1 MRISVVGYHDRARN
15 SVDRA
20 DGIWTFTTFA
30 HARVRSSRGESSA
43 GIVPRDSLLHLFV
56 PQAQRRSSLALLGD
70 ILLTAQSGL
79 TCVSRGRAIARGV
92 WRILFGILCC
102 CMVVSSASALD
113 PMRTIAQMRHSRWT
127 LGDGAP
133 GNIRAIVQ
141 GRDGYLW
148 LGTATGLYR
157 FDGIV
162 FERIVPVDQDHYRSP
177 QVTALLAARN
187 GDLWVGYDFGG
198 ISVVRGGVLKD
209 ANPWAPTGGVNSIV
223 EGQDCAIWVA
233 SDAMGKLVLSRLL
246 AGKWTVFGPER
257 GVPTSEMG
265 DILATPR
272 GIYLSLV
279 PRLLRLRPGGAR
291 FEDTGVAIA
300 ERSSLAQD
308 RRGGLWRR
316 TAARIQPIGQDAR
329 AFPIGRT
336 TTPYVVERA
345 IFDHDGNL
353 WITGQDAGLSRIAA
367 AASQRPAVPGS
378 VELFTEKQGLTA
390 ALTTAVL
397 EDREGNI
404 WVGTESGLDRFSPS
418 NIVQPARTEA
428 IVSGF
433 VGSVSSRNLF
443 VAGLSGVYRID
454 RSGVPVLV
462 FREPD
467 IGVLCGDDRRLLVI
481 GMQGKYLL
489 DLDAMGNLA
498 KSTPVSGPLS
508 LSCTMDTAGVFRTGI
523 DRLYRLVGYRLQ
535 PVPVPPGTPGGSIHR
550 VRSDGSG
557 AVVFGRIGQ
566 GVLRLRDEV
575 ETLLWRSKD
584 QVTGRTATWV
594 PSRGGLLVVGD
605 QGLARYDGRRLASLR
620 DRTYPF
626 LAGLTGLVQTADGS
640 TWVIGADGIIRMST
654 VSLDQAF
661 AHPGR
666 PIVHERFGYQEDFRA
681 RSNMVEANDIG
692 QDAAGR
698 LWFATNKGLAMID
711 PGKLSRN
718 RLPPTVRIRSLDAGG
733 AAQTPAAR
741 PIAFP
746 AGTNHV
752 RIRYTALSL
761 TNATANRFRYRMEG
775 VDRDWID
782 AGVARE
788 TLYTNLGP
796 GTYRFRVIAANNDG
810 VWNRAGAA
818 LTFTIAPHFYQ
829 TYAFAALCIA
839 VVGVLLWLL
848 YRRRLRAIADRTR
861 GRFEAQL
868 AERERIARELH
879 DTLLQGF
886 HGLML
891 RFQSVVELLP
901 RGDRAR
907 ATLEEAL
914 ERADDVLI
922 DGRDRV
928 RFLRE
933 TMAPVALPA
942 LLTAIAKDIVP
953 PPLAW
958 TVETDGVLRPVCAPV
973 ADEIA
978 QIVREALANA
988 VRHAA
993 ADRLVV
999 GIRSSADKLVVTVS
1013 DDGIGLPRDI
1023 RETGQRSGHYGLIGM
1038 RERAVA
1044 LGGTLAVHAASE
1056 SGAGTVIKITIPA
1069 RVAYR

>member
-1 MRISVVGYHDRARN
+1 ML
-15 SVDRA
+15 
-20 DGIWTFTTFA
+20 FA
-30 HARVRSSRGESSA
+30 
-43 GIVPRDSLLHLFV
+43 
-56 PQAQRRSSLALLGD
+56 
-70 ILLTAQSGL
+70 
-79 TCVSRGRAIARGV
+79 
-92 WRILFGILCC
+92 ILFGMLGCC
-102 CMVVSSASALD
+102 LVGSSASALD
-113 PMRTIAQMRHSRWT
+113 PTRAIAQMRHSRWT

-133 GNIRAIVQ
+133 GNIRAIAQ
-141 GRDGYLW
+141 GQDGYLW

-162 FERIVPVDQDHYRSP
+162 FERIVPVDRDRYRSP
-177 QVTALLAARN
+177 QVTALLVARN
-187 GDLWVGYDFGG
+187 GDVWVGYDFGG
-198 ISVVRGGVLKD
+198 ISVVRGGVLSD
-209 ANPWAPTGGVNSIV
+209 ANPWAPSGGVNSIV
-223 EGQDCAIWVA
+223 EGPDGAIWVA
-233 SDAMGKLVLSRLL
+233 SDAMGKLALSRLL
-246 AGKWTVFGPER
+246 AGRWTKFGPDQ

-265 DILATPR
+265 DILATR
-272 GIYLSLV
+272 DGVYLSLV
-279 PRLLRLRPGGAR
+279 PRLLRLRPGGER
-291 FEDTGVAIA
+291 FEDAGVAIA
-300 ERSSLAQD
+300 DYTSLAQD
-308 RRGGLWRR
+308 RRGVLWRR
-316 TAARIQPIGQDAR
+316 TAMRIAPIGQDAR
-329 AFPIGRT
+329 GVAIGRST
-336 TTPYVVERA
+336 IPYIVERA
-345 IFDHDGNL
+345 IFDRAGNL
-353 WITGQDAGLSRIAA
+353 WITGQDAGLGRIAA
-367 AASQRPAVPGS
+367 AASPRPASPGS
-378 VELFTEKQGLTA
+378 VDLFTEKQGLTA
-390 ALTTAVL
+390 AVTMAVL

-428 IVSGF
+428 VVSGF
-433 VGSVSSRNLF
+433 VGSAGARNLF

-454 RSGVPVLV
+454 RSGEPVLV

-481 GMQGKYLL
+481 GMQGKYQL
-489 DLDAMGNLA
+489 DLDPAGNLVKA
-498 KSTPVSGPLS
+498 TPVSGPLS
-508 LSCTMDTAGVFRTGI
+508 ITCTMDTAGVFWTGI
-523 DRLYRLVGYRLQ
+523 DRIYRLVGSRLQ
-535 PVPVPPGTPGGSIHR
+535 PVPLPAGAPGGSIHR

-557 AVVFGRIGQ
+557 GVVFGRIGQ
-566 GVLRLRDEV
+566 GVLRLRDGV
-575 ETLLWRSKD
+575 ETLLWRSTD
-584 QVTGRTATWV
+584 QVTGRTATTI

-654 VSLDQAF
+654 ASLDQAF
-661 AHPGR
+661 AHPGQ
-666 PIVHERFGYQEDFRA
+666 PIAYERFGYQEDFRA

-711 PGKLSRN
+711 PGQLSRN
-718 RLPPTVRIRSLDAGG
+718 RLPPTVQIRTLDAGG
-733 AAQTPAAR
+733 AAQTPAAT

-788 TLYTNLGP
+788 ALYTNLGP

-810 VWNRAGAA
+810 VWNREGAA
-818 LTFTIAPHFYQ
+818 LTFTIVPHFYQ
-829 TYAFAALCIA
+829 TYAFAALCVA
-839 VVGVLLWLL
+839 VLAVLLWLL
-848 YRRRLRAIADRTR
+848 YRRRVRAIADRTR
-861 GRFEAQL
+861 GRFEVQL

-886 HGLML
+886 QGLML

-907 ATLEEAL
+907 TSLEGAL
-914 ERADDVLI
+914 ERADDVLL

-928 RFLRE
+928 RLLRE
-933 TMAPVALPA
+933 AMEPVALPPV
-942 LLTAIAKDIVP
+942 LTAIAEDIVP

-958 TVETDGVLRPVCAPV
+958 TVEADGVLRPVCAPV

-993 ADRLVV
+993 ADRLAVA
-999 GIRSSADKLVVTVS
+999 IRPGLDKLVVTVS
-1013 DDGIGLPRDI
+1013 DDGIGLPSDV
-1023 RETGQRSGHYGLIGM
+1023 RETGQRPGHYGLVGM

-1044 LGGTLAVHAASE
+1044 LGGTLSVQSE
-1056 SGAGTVIKITIPA
+1056 PGAGTEIRVTIPA